1 MKFYWNILMSKKLLQ
16 YVVCTLLL
24 VFSQQS
30 YAYADNNADA
40 RAFVKSTSD
49 RVISVIT
56 SSGSSSSK
64 EDKLDDIFIEVMDID
79 WIAKF
84 VLGKYWNTLD
94 DAKKTQYMKQY
105 REYLI
110 ASYVPLFKDYNGQK
124 MDIKDIKTI
133 KQSQYL
139 VVTDIEPS
147 DPQSASYR
155 VEYRV
160 HFDNGNFRV
169 RDIIAEGISMITTQR
184 SDFAS
189 ILNTSGFDSLIQ
201 KLKDK
206 SK

>member
-1 MKFYWNILMSKKLLQ
+1 MSKKLLK
-16 YVVCTLLL
+16 YVICTLIM

-30 YAYADNNADA
+30 YAYADNNTDA
-40 RAFVKSTSD
+40 RTFVKSTSD

-56 SSGSSSSK
+56 GSGSSSSK
-64 EDKLDDIFIEVMDID
+64 EDKLDDIFVEVMDID

-94 DAKKTQYMKQY
+94 DAKKTRYLKHY

-160 HFDNGNFRV
+160 FFNEGNFKV

-201 KLKDK
+201 KLNDK

>member
-1 MKFYWNILMSKKLLQ
+1 MSKKLLQ

-40 RAFVKSTSD
+40 RTFVKSTSD

>member
-1 MKFYWNILMSKKLLQ
+1 MSTKLLK
-16 YVVCTLLL
+16 YIMCTVIL
-24 VFSQQS
+24 VFSHQS
-30 YAYADNNADA
+30 FAYADTNTDA
-40 RAFVKSTSD
+40 RSFVRSTSD

-64 EDKLDDIFIEVMDID
+64 EDKLDDIFVEVMDID

-94 DAKKTQYMKQY
+94 DSKKTQYMKHY

-110 ASYVPLFKDYNGQK
+110 SSYVPLFKDYNGQK
-124 MDIKDIKTI
+124 LDIKDIKTI

-147 DPQSASYR
+147 DPQTASYR

-160 HFDNGNFRV
+160 HFDSGTFRV

-189 ILNTSGFDSLIQ
+189 ILNTSGFDALIQ
-201 KLKDK
+201 KLKEK

>member
-1 MKFYWNILMSKKLLQ
+1 MSKKLLQ